1 MNFYLLHLSKI
12 ERGKCI
18 SKLEFVKQFGIK
30 MLHHILTHLLQNHVV
45 VCFQKHWF
53 AWPWKPRF
61 NYCYQHI
68 PYIYANIQIV
78 NMYLYVSYV
87 IVDM

>member
-12 ERGKCI
+12 EGGKCI

-30 MLHHILTHLLQNHVV
+30 MLHYILTHLLQNHVV

-68 PYIYANIQIV
+68 PYIYVNIQIV

-87 IVDM
+87 TIDM